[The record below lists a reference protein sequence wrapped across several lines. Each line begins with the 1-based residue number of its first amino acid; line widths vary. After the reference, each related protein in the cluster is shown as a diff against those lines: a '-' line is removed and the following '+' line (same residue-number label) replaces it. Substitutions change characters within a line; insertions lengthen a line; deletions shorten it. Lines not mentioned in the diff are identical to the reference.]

1 MRIVQVVP
9 RSHKAG
15 GVAGYAEALG
25 RELAARCGIESEF
38 IAAGDSLEARDL
50 GAPTCLL
57 HYVNYAYHP
66 RGCPA
71 GLSRDLGRWR
81 LGGAAA
87 GAGGER
93 RLVTFFHEVYA
104 TGPFWRSS
112 FWLAPVQRRI
122 AAALM
127 RTSDR
132 VATSLDLYGRMLAGL
147 VPRRLPGLPGPGEP
161 IVVLPVFST
170 VGEPDA
176 VPALADRAPRML
188 VFGGPGARS
197 RAYGPGQE
205 TLAAACR
212 GLGIEEI
219 VDLGP
224 PLAMP
229 LPATL
234 DGLPVRA
241 LGPLPAAEVSARMLA
256 ARAGFLS
263 YPTAFLPKSSIF
275 AAYCAHGLL
284 PVCPGKVAAS
294 GSPPCWNPS
303 LDVVGEGLALQ
314 AVADAARAWYL
325 GHSIARQA
333 ETFRELLLPAE
344 GRP

>member
-1 MRIVQVVP
+1 MRIVQIVP
-9 RSHKAG
+9 RSDSATTG
-15 GVAGYAEALG
+15 GVSSYALALG
-25 RELAARCGIESEF
+25 RELADRFGIESDLLP
-38 IAAGDSLEARDL
+38 AGDSLEGREL
-50 GAPTCLL
+50 GAPACVL

-71 GLSRDLGRWR
+71 GLARDLRRWR
-81 LGGAAA
+81 LGGPAVGAA
-87 GAGGER
+87 GER

-122 AAALM
+122 AAELA

-132 VATSLDLYGRMLAGL
+132 VATSLELYGRMLEHFH
-147 VPRRLPGLPGPGEP
+147 PRGP
-161 IVVLPVFST
+161 IVVTPVLST
-170 VGEPDA
+170 VGEPDP
-176 VPALADRAPRML
+176 VPALADREPRML

-197 RAYGPGQE
+197 RAYGPERE

-212 GLGIEEI
+212 LLGIEEI
-219 VDLGP
+219 SDVGP

-229 LPATL
+229 LPGTL
-234 DGLPVRA
+234 DGVPIRA

-263 YPTAFLPKSSIF
+263 YPIAFLPKSSIF

-284 PVCPGKVAAS
+284 PVCAGKVAES
-294 GSPPCWNPS
+294 GRPPHWNPS
-303 LDVVGEGLALQ
+303 LEADSSLQ
-314 AVADAARAWYL
+314 ELADAARAWYL
-325 GHSIARQA
+325 GHSVARQA
-333 ETFRELLLPAE
+333 ESFRDLLLPAL
-344 GRP
+344 RPAEERR

>member
-1 MRIVQVVP
+1 VRIVQIVP
-9 RSHKAG
+9 RSAPAATG
-15 GVAGYAEALG
+15 GVSAYALALG
-25 RELAARCGIESEF
+25 RELADRCGIES
-38 IAAGDSLEARDL
+38 ALLPAGNGLESRDL

-71 GLSRDLGRWR
+71 GLSRDLRRWR
-81 LGGAAA
+81 LGGPAA
-87 GAGGER
+87 GAGEER

-104 TGPFWRSS
+104 TGPIWRSS

-122 AAALM
+122 AAELA
-127 RTSDR
+127 RASDR
-132 VATSLDLYGRMLAGL
+132 VATNLDLYGRMLEGFY
-147 VPRRLPGLPGPGEP
+147 PRGPREP
-161 IVVLPVFST
+161 IVVTPVLST

-197 RAYGPGQE
+197 RAYGPERE
-205 TLAAACR
+205 TLAAACQ

-229 LPATL
+229 IPTKW

-263 YPTAFLPKSSIF
+263 YPPAFLPKSSIF

-284 PVCPGKVAAS
+284 PVCPGKVAES
-294 GSPPCWNPS
+294 GSPPHWNPS
-303 LDVVGEGLALQ
+303 FEVDLSLQ
-314 AVADAARAWYL
+314 EIADAARVWYL

-333 ETFRELLLPAE
+333 ETFRELLFPAG